1 MADDIRINARTTI
14 SARWIGWET
23 SHASG
28 PGGQN
33 VNKVASR
40 VTLRFPLFD
49 CPDLSREQKRR
60 IHRALRNRVT
70 REGELLVSAE
80 DQRSQQQNRDVAL
93 ARFRSLLADALRP
106 RKARKPT
113 RPTRGS
119 KERRLKEKKK
129 RGERKASRRIS
140 KKDFQ

>member
-1 MADDIRINARTTI
+1 MSEDIRINARTTI
-14 SARWIGWET
+14 PGRWLRWET

-49 CPDLSREQKRR
+49 CPDLTREQKRR

-80 DQRSQQQNRDVAL
+80 ENRSQQRNRELAL
-93 ARFRSLLADALRP
+93 ERFRSLLAGALAP
-106 RKARKPT
+106 RKKRTPT

-119 KERRLKEKKK
+119 RERRLREKKK
-129 RGERKASRRIS
+129 RSERKAGRRIS
-140 KKDFQ
+140 RKDYL